1 MNRIF
6 YAEKDTTLYEKHENR
21 NTGIDEILQLVKITC
36 GSRFEGNIQNN
47 TYNSRILLDF
57 GTEVTTIASEITAGN
72 IPAIDKHLLYLSHGI
87 MVEGTLLIRQKK
99 K

>member
-72 IPAIDKHLLYLSHGI
+72 IPAIDNGVNASI
-87 MVEGTLLIRQKK
+87 SSA
-99 K
+99 